1 MRNLAR
7 HSEAL
12 VEDMTPIKRTL
23 PSPSPGPSHQSI
35 PAILVCPAEVTRCL
49 NTGNPEGKHVSSQ
62 LLVLWAI
69 NRLLIT
75 LADEEAEW

>member
-1 MRNLAR
+1 ML
-7 HSEAL
+7 
-12 VEDMTPIKRTL
+12 D
-23 PSPSPGPSHQSI
+23 
-35 PAILVCPAEVTRCL
+35 L
-49 NTGNPEGKHVSSQ
+49 NPFGNHEGKDVSSQ

>member
-1 MRNLAR
+1 MLEFKLFGK
-7 HSEAL
+7 H
-12 VEDMTPIKRTL
+12 
-23 PSPSPGPSHQSI
+23 
-35 PAILVCPAEVTRCL
+35 
-49 NTGNPEGKHVSSQ
+49 EGKHVSSQ

>member
-1 MRNLAR
+1 MFELK
-7 HSEAL
+7 L
-12 VEDMTPIKRTL
+12 F
-23 PSPSPGPSHQSI
+23 
-35 PAILVCPAEVTRCL
+35 
-49 NTGNPEGKHVSSQ
+49 GNHEGKDVSSQ

>member
-1 MRNLAR
+1 MLEFMLFGD
-7 HSEAL
+7 H
-12 VEDMTPIKRTL
+12 
-23 PSPSPGPSHQSI
+23 
-35 PAILVCPAEVTRCL
+35 EV
-49 NTGNPEGKHVSSQ
+49 KHVSSQ

>member
-1 MRNLAR
+1 MLE
-7 HSEAL
+7 HKL
-12 VEDMTPIKRTL
+12 F
-23 PSPSPGPSHQSI
+23 
-35 PAILVCPAEVTRCL
+35 
-49 NTGNPEGKHVSSQ
+49 GNHEGKDVSSQ